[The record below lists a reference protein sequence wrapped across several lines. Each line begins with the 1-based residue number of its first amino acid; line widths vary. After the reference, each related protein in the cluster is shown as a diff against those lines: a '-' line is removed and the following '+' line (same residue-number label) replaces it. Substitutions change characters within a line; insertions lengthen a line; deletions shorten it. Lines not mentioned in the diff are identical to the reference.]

1 MSEDLIFHLCFQS
14 SDSLSDDES
23 ERDVSKRDDG
33 SSSLDGAGTSDDD
46 SSESEDNDDIR
57 EIRILVS
64 YSTLLIRF

>member
-1 MSEDLIFHLCFQS
+1 MFYHVFPS
-14 SDSLSDDES
+14 SDYSLSDES

-64 YSTLLIRF
+64 F